1 MIPSDYSGRNLR
13 GRSFKGQNLTGANFS
28 KADIRGANFTDTILK
43 DAGFTGAKAGLQK
56 RWVIGLLI
64 AALLLSALSG
74 FLSIII
80 GAFVAYLLNPENKE
94 NFIAGI
100 VALVVEILFCI
111 ITIRKGLI
119 AGAGAVALAGAG
131 VVAGAD
137 KYWLGFASIICHCF
151 CSYTQ
156 HKFS

>member
-1 MIPSDYSGRNLR
+1 MSPNYGGQNLR
-13 GRSFKGQNLTGANFS
+13 GRSFKGKDLTGANFS

-64 AALLLSALSG
+64 AALLLSAISG
-74 FLSIII
+74 LFSITF
-80 GAFVAYLLNPENKE
+80 GGFVAYILNPENKG
-94 NFIAGI
+94 NFITGI
-100 VALVVEILFCI
+100 VSLVLVILFCI
-111 ITIRKGLI
+111 TTIRKGLI
-119 AGAGAVALAGAG
+119 AGVVAVALAGAG